1 MDADRAKRI
10 AWVCAC
16 LVGTIPAMARAQ
28 DSTAQQVPTV
38 TLNEAIELA
47 LRVQPAV
54 VQARGAVT
62 TAQDSKREVLGSWLP
77 TINSNGSWGL
87 ASNSRYNS
95 ATGTFVSADRQDSYS
110 AGLTASLTLFDG
122 FQRVAN
128 GRSASATLASA
139 DANLTNQQFQVALQV
154 KQTFFNALAAAELV
168 RVSETQIQQAEE
180 QLKVAQE
187 KLAAGSATR
196 SDTLQSMVALGNA
209 QLARLT
215 AQTQLATAEANLAR
229 LIGYDGPVRAVGDSS
244 LFVMAPLDTAALRD
258 EVLRTAPSVVAADAN
273 AKAAAAGVAASRAAY
288 FPQVQASFSNSWS
301 GPVGIGTDS
310 VTNQAQYLT
319 FRRQWQTRL
328 SVSWPLFNGFS
339 REGALSRAIVNRE
352 SAAAQADDARRLAS
366 AQLTQQLAALRSA
379 RSQID
384 IAVASQAAAEE
395 ALRVVQERY
404 RLGAAT
410 IVDVLTAQ
418 VTLDQ
423 AQVNVVQTRLNF
435 LVARAQLESLLGRSL

>member
-1 MDADRAKRI
+1 MAADRVKRI
-10 AWVCAC
+10 ALVCVG
-16 LVGTIPAMARAQ
+16 LVGAIPAVARAQ
-28 DSTAQQVPTV
+28 DSTQVPTV

-62 TAQDSKREVLGSWLP
+62 SAQDSKREVLGSWLP
-77 TINSNGSWGL
+77 TINSSGSWSL

-110 AGLTASLTLFDG
+110 AGLSASLTIFDG
-122 FQRVAN
+122 FQRAAN

-154 KQTFFNALAAAELV
+154 KQAFFNALAAAELM

-180 QLKVAQE
+180 QLKVARE

-196 SDTLQSMVALGNA
+196 SDTLQSLVALGNA
-209 QLARLT
+209 QLARLN
-215 AQTQLATAEANLAR
+215 AETQVATAEANLAR
-229 LIGYDGPVRAVGDSS
+229 LIGYDGPVRAVGDST
-244 LFVMAPLDTAALRD
+244 LFIMAPLDTAALRD
-258 EVLRTAPSVVAADAN
+258 EVLRTAPSVVSAEAN

-288 FPQVQASFSNSWS
+288 YPQINASFSNTWS
-301 GPVGIGTDS
+301 GPVGIGIDT
-310 VTNQAQYLT
+310 VTNQQQYLT

-352 SAAAQADDARRLAS
+352 SAAAQADDQRRLAS
-366 AQLTQQLAALRSA
+366 AQLTQQLAALQST
-379 RSQID
+379 RSQIN
-384 IAVASQAAAEE
+384 IAIASQAAGKRCASC
-395 ALRVVQERY
+395 RS
-404 RLGAAT
+404 AT
-410 IVDVLTAQ
+410 GW
-418 VTLDQ
+418 
-423 AQVNVVQTRLNF
+423 
-435 LVARAQLESLLGRSL
+435 ARPRSSTCSRRS